1 MFGSEIKVYKK
12 GGIILKIFNL
22 NDMSNEQKNDM
33 FSFFD
38 QMLVNQA
45 VTQHLQNDEDLG
57 LKGGVVSYEVDR
69 ENECLFVKYKNGE
82 IWRYRNISFGAESM
96 TYKLVQGDE

>member
-1 MFGSEIKVYKK
+1 M
-12 GGIILKIFNL
+12 KIFNL
-22 NDMSNEQKNDM
+22 NDMSSEQMNDM

-57 LKGGVVSYEVDR
+57 LKGGVTDYKIDR
-69 ENECLFVKYKNGE
+69 ENECLFIEYKNGE
-82 IWRYRNISFGAESM
+82 VWRYRDIALGAKGM
-96 TYKLVQGDE
+96 LYNLVQGGE